1 VNPLDPRVLARLAN
15 LALKART
22 VVDGVMVGIHPSR
35 AMGFSSEF
43 QGHREYADGDDIRHV
58 DWKAYGKFDRYFI
71 KEYRDTTNLRAHLIL
86 DCSASMAYGPK
97 GLTKFDYGATLA
109 ASLAYLLLG
118 QQDAV
123 GLVTFSD
130 KIDATVP
137 SKATQ
142 GHLFAILDALK
153 KRTPSGETSTGAI
166 LQELAGTLT
175 RKGLIVLISDLLD
188 EPADV
193 LKGLKQLRSRGH
205 DILVFHVLDRDELE
219 FPFERP
225 TLFLDMEEEL
235 RLRTDPKAI
244 RQAYLETLRVLMEQ
258 YRAGCSANL
267 IDYALFDTSA
277 SLDLPLVRY
286 LTWRAR
292 LKAGPRAVA

>member
-1 VNPLDPRVLARLAN
+1 VNPFDPRVLARLAN

-71 KEYRDTTNLRAHLIL
+71 KEYHDTMNLRAHLLL
-86 DCSASMAYGPK
+86 DGSASMAYGPK
-97 GLTKFDYGATLA
+97 GMTKFDYASTIV
-109 ASLAYLLLG
+109 ASLAYLLLS

-142 GHLFAILDALK
+142 GHFFAILDALRQ
-153 KRTPSGETSTGAI
+153 RTPSGETSTGAV
-166 LQELAGTLT
+166 LQELAGSLS
-175 RKGLIVLISDLLD
+175 RKGLVVLVSDLLD
-188 EPADV
+188 EPEKV
-193 LKGLKQLRSRGH
+193 LKGLKQLKSRGH

-235 RLRTDPKAI
+235 RLRADPKTI
-244 RQAYLETLRVLMEQ
+244 RQAYLETLAAVMKQ
-258 YRAGCSANL
+258 YKDGCSSNL

-277 SLDLPLVRY
+277 SLDMPLVRY
-286 LTWRAR
+286 LTWRSR
-292 LKAGPRAVA
+292 LKRGSGAVA